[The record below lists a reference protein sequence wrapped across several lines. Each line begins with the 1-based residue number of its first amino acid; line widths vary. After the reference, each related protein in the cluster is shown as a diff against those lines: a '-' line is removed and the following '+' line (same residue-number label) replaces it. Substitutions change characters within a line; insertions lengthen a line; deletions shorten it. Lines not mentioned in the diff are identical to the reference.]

1 MSIETIQR
9 SGWGVKLTYFS
20 IIGLALAGIVAHAQF
35 ATKVGETT
43 VIVLIP
49 ITMIFCLTYV
59 CGPIQRRIERGM
71 RVKRLKPTHGKG
83 ARSRYWFNSYQS
95 EVMIK
100 TLIVT
105 IVGFDAIYFFLSLCM
120 MAAPPLIS
128 FVISADVAGLF
139 MLIYPAYLEDK
150 SIIKKK

>member
-9 SGWGVKLTYFS
+9 SGWGLKLTYFS
-20 IIGLALAGIVAHAQF
+20 IIGLTLAGIVAHAQY
-35 ATKVGETT
+35 ATKVGEVT

-49 ITMIFCLTYV
+49 IVIAFCLAYA

-83 ARSRYWFNSYQS
+83 AKSRYMFGSYQS

-100 TLIVT
+100 TVLVT
-105 IVGFDAIYFFLSLCM
+105 LGGFAAIYFFLSLCM
-120 MAAPPLIS
+120 IAAPPLIS
-128 FVISADVAGLF
+128 FVISIDAAGIF
-139 MLIYPAYLEDK
+139 MLVYPAYLEDK
-150 SIIKKK
+150 SVIKKK